1 MCTTCYPTIAANHPR
16 PPDPASGPSTP
27 EPRTHQQVPL
37 ELQQPARGLR
47 SRPPPTPRLQNPRAQ
62 ACFPDLPDPHARERH
77 RVVGSLPEHRS
88 TSPPAQGRPSHEVSL
103 APTRNAKHKDY
114 DAPERPASHRAVT
127 TPAQRKAPRW
137 TPARRSCR
145 LLVCEARRKRAREP
159 VSPRARVDSE
169 TTRQLLPSH
178 APHQQL

>member
-1 MCTTCYPTIAANHPR
+1 MKLHEGKVKCAPHATPQSPPITPALQIPR
-16 PPDPASGPSTP
+16 PALQPQSRGHTNRCHWSYNSRPEASGLDP
-27 EPRTHQQVPL
+27 
-37 ELQQPARGLR
+37 
-47 SRPPPTPRLQNPRAQ
+47 
-62 ACFPDLPDPHARERH
+62 PDPHARERH

-103 APTRNAKHKDY
+103 APAQNAKHNDY

-127 TPAQRKAPRW
+127 DPPRRLWQRKAPRR

-178 APHQQL
+178 APHPQL